1 MMGYLHVQGYARK
14 KELEIGKSLLE
25 HLRDLGVDINA
36 SCGGLGEC
44 KQCLVQVNKTHLLSP
59 LTDTEREFIR
69 QPEFRL
75 ACQARVLRDDE
86 DLFVIVPER
95 TFTILP
101 TGKRK
106 NIELD
111 PYVTRLP
118 SQGNTVY
125 WRNKEIGIYEGAL
138 LGLALDI
145 GTTTL
150 SMYCTDLETG
160 KDVIVVSRENPQMKY
175 GNDVISRITY
185 ARNHGQEPLEKE
197 IRKAVNG
204 MIQHLPVDP
213 SKIYEAVIV
222 GNPTM
227 RDLFFGMPVKG
238 LGEAPYTPYMK
249 TGVHKR
255 AQEIGLIINPK
266 AVVYGMPLISGFVGA
281 DCISVVLATNLH
293 RESGL
298 NIAIDIGTNTEIVI
312 GNKERMIATSCA
324 SGPAFEGVGIKWGVA
339 GVGGAIK
346 NVSIDEDLE
355 VHYETIGDLPPI
367 GICGS
372 GLIDVLANMLDRE
385 IIDWRGRFTEE
396 RSSFVIVDRDNPIT
410 ISEEDID
417 KLKLAKAAISLGVKT
432 LVKLFNSTLEGVDTI
447 YLAGGFGNFISVE
460 NSKKIGLLPDIEL
473 SKIERVGNAA
483 LEGAREALLSKSRR
497 REVYHIEEKT
507 EHKSLES
514 IPDFSYE
521 YMKELSFEKYMIS

>member
-1 MMGYLHVQGYARK
+1 MMGHLYVQGYARK
-14 KELEIGKSLLE
+14 KELVIGKTLLE

-44 KQCLVQVNKTHLLSP
+44 KQCLVQVNKTNLLSP

-69 QPEFRL
+69 QPEYRL
-75 ACQARVLRDDE
+75 SCQARVLGDDE

-95 TFTILP
+95 SFTILP

-106 NIELD
+106 DIELD

-185 ARNHGQEPLEKE
+185 ARDHGQEPLEKE

-204 MIQHLPVDP
+204 MIQQ
-213 SKIYEAVIV
+213 
-222 GNPTM
+222 
-227 RDLFFGMPVKG
+227 
-238 LGEAPYTPYMK
+238 PYTPYMK

-281 DCISVVLATNLH
+281 DCIGVVLATNLH

-372 GLIDVLANMLDRE
+372 GLIDVLANMLDRD

-497 REVYHIEEKT
+497 REVYQIEEKT

>member
-1 MMGYLHVQGYARK
+1 MGFLSVQGYAK
-14 KELEIGKSLLE
+14 KTELIVGKTLLE
-25 HLRDLGVDINA
+25 HLRDLEVDINA

-44 KQCLVQVNKTHLLSP
+44 KQCLVQVNNLSLLGP
-59 LTDTEREFIR
+59 LTDSERDFIR
-69 QPEFRL
+69 QPGYRL
-75 ACQARVLRDDE
+75 SCQARVVRDDE

-111 PYVTRLP
+111 PCIKRISLHG
-118 SQGNTVY
+118 STVF
-125 WRNKEIGIYEGAL
+125 WRTKEIGVYEGAL

-160 KDVIVVSRENPQMKY
+160 EDILVASRENPQMKY

-185 ARNHGQEPLEKE
+185 ANGHGQKPLEQE

-204 MIQHLPVDP
+204 MIKNLPVDP
-213 SKIYEAVIV
+213 LKIYEAVIV

-227 RDLFFGMPVKG
+227 RDLFFGIPVKG
-238 LGEAPYTPYMK
+238 LGEAPYNPYIK
-249 TGVHKR
+249 TSIYKQ
-255 AQEIGLIINPK
+255 ADDLGLNINPK
-266 AVVYGMPLISGFVGA
+266 GIVYGMPLISGFVGA
-281 DCISVVLATNLH
+281 DCISVVLSTNLH
-293 RESGL
+293 KLHGL
-298 NIAIDIGTNTEIVI
+298 YIAIDIGTNTEIVL
-312 GNKERMIATSCA
+312 GNNTRMIATSCA

-346 NVSIDEDLE
+346 NVYINEDLE
-355 VHYETIGDLPPI
+355 VQYETIGDLPPI

-372 GLIDVLANMLDRE
+372 GLIDLLANMLDRE
-385 IIDWRGRFTEE
+385 IIDWRGRFIEE
-396 RSSFVIVDRDNPIT
+396 KSSFVVVDRNNPIT

-432 LVKLFNSTLEGVDTI
+432 LVKINGSAMEEVDTI
-447 YLAGGFGNFISVE
+447 FLAGGFGNFINVE
-460 NSKKIGLLPDIEL
+460 NAIKIGLLPDIDL
-473 SKIERVGNAA
+473 KNIERVGNAA
-483 LEGAREALLSKSRR
+483 LEGAREALLSNAKRQDIDYIAKNT
-497 REVYHIEEKT
+497 V
-507 EHKSLES
+507 HKSLES

-521 YMKELSFEKYMIS
+521 YMKELSFEKYIKV

>member
-1 MMGYLHVQGYARK
+1 MGFLKVQGYAK
-14 KELEIGKSLLE
+14 KTELIIGKTLLE
-25 HLRDLGVDINA
+25 HLRRLDVDINA

-44 KQCLVQVNKTHLLSP
+44 KQCLVQVNNSDLLGS
-59 LTDTEREFIR
+59 LTDSEREIIR
-69 QPEFRL
+69 QPGYRL
-75 ACQARVLRDDE
+75 SCQARVVRDDE

-95 TFTILP
+95 NFTILP

-111 PYVTRLP
+111 PCVKRISLH
-118 SQGNTVY
+118 GNTVY
-125 WRNKEIGIYEGAL
+125 WRNKELGIYEGAL
-138 LGLALDI
+138 LGVALDI

-160 KDVIVVSRENPQMKY
+160 EDILVVSRENPQIKY

-185 ARNHGQEPLEKE
+185 ATNHGQGSLEKE
-197 IRKAVNG
+197 IRNAVNG
-204 MIQHLPVDP
+204 MLQNLPVDP
-213 SKIYEAVIV
+213 HKIYEAVIV

-227 RDLFFGMPVKG
+227 RDLFFGLPVKG
-238 LGEAPYTPYMK
+238 LGEAPYNPYMK
-249 TGVHKR
+249 TSIYKQ
-255 AQEIGLIINPK
+255 AKDLELNINPN
-266 AVVYGMPLISGFVGA
+266 ATIYGMPLISGFIGA

-293 RESGL
+293 KDEGL
-298 NIAIDIGTNTEIVI
+298 NIAIDIGTNTEIVF
-312 GNKERMIATSCA
+312 GNKDRMIATSCA

-346 NVSIDEDLE
+346 NVSIDQDL
-355 VHYETIGDLPPI
+355 VVKYETIGDLPPI

-372 GLIDVLANMLDRE
+372 GLIDVLANLLDRE

-396 RSSFVIVDRDNPIT
+396 TDSFVIVDRDNPIT

-432 LVKLFNSTLEGVDTI
+432 LVKLNGSKLRDVDTI
-447 YLAGGFGNFISVE
+447 FLAGGFGNFIDVE
-460 NSKKIGLLPDIEL
+460 NAIKIGLLPNIEL
-473 SKIERVGNAA
+473 KKIERVGNAA
-483 LEGAREALLSKSRR
+483 LEGAREALLSDPKRKD
-497 REVYHIEEKT
+497 VDYIEKNT

-521 YMKELSFEKYMIS
+521 YMKELSFEEYKKI